1 MGGRASVAPQMVLV
15 VQVDNTGLL
24 VIVIVLVIAGCL
36 SKLSRTKTLGS
47 HKNRLK
53 P

>member
-24 VIVIVLVIAGCL
+24 IVIGIVIAGCL

>member
-24 VIVIVLVIAGCL
+24 VIVIGIVYQNYQG
-36 SKLSRTKTLGS
+36 
-47 HKNRLK
+47 LK
-53 P
+53 PLVGTKID

>member
-24 VIVIVLVIAGCL
+24 IVIVIAGYL
-36 SKLSRTKTLGS
+36 SKLSRTKTLGR

>member
-1 MGGRASVAPQMVLV
+1 MGGRASVASQMVLV

-24 VIVIVLVIAGCL
+24 IVILVIAGYL
-36 SKLSRTKTLGS
+36 SKLSRTKTLGR

>member
-24 VIVIVLVIAGCL
+24 IVIVIVGIVYQKYQG
-36 SKLSRTKTLGS
+36 
-47 HKNRLK
+47 LK
-53 P
+53 PLVGTKID

>member
-1 MGGRASVAPQMVLV
+1 MGGRASVASQMVLV

-24 VIVIVLVIAGCL
+24 VIVILVIAGYL
-36 SKLSRTKTLGS
+36 SKLSRTKTLGR

>member
-24 VIVIVLVIAGCL
+24 IVIVIGIVYQNYQG
-36 SKLSRTKTLGS
+36 
-47 HKNRLK
+47 LK
-53 P
+53 PLVVTKID

>member
-1 MGGRASVAPQMVLV
+1 MGGRASVASQMVLV

-24 VIVIVLVIAGCL
+24 VIVIAGYL
-36 SKLSRTKTLGS
+36 SKLSRTKTLGR

>member
-24 VIVIVLVIAGCL
+24 VIVIAGYL
-36 SKLSRTKTLGS
+36 SKLSRTKTLGR

>member
-1 MGGRASVAPQMVLV
+1 MGGRASVASQMVLV

-24 VIVIVLVIAGCL
+24 IVIAGYL
-36 SKLSRTKTLGS
+36 SKLSRTKTLGR

>member
-24 VIVIVLVIAGCL
+24 VIVLVIVGIVYQNYQ
-36 SKLSRTKTLGS
+36 G
-47 HKNRLK
+47 LK
-53 P
+53 PLVGTKID

>member
-15 VQVDNTGLL
+15 VQMDNTGLL
-24 VIVIVLVIAGCL
+24 VLVIIIAGFL

>member
-24 VIVIVLVIAGCL
+24 IVIVLVIGIVYQNYQ
-36 SKLSRTKTLGS
+36 G
-47 HKNRLK
+47 LK
-53 P
+53 PLVVTKID